1 MQGSPVTHT
10 ARTPHAHRTHS
21 ARSFSTALP
30 SMPGS
35 SGLGFV
41 STGSPSNATFR
52 PNRASLSQVK
62 VAPASHDVART
73 TVEVPGATLFR
84 WNATLSLFHATF
96 AVVTYFVGKTELTV
110 PVFKVVLE
118 LDSAPGEAASGGAWQ
133 LVPSLEKAGKLPF
146 TALVVAFFV
155 LSSTFHAGN
164 AFVWRGPYE
173 AQLSRCRTPSRW
185 CEYALSAPTMMLL
198 IAYTLGMR
206 DRAGLVAVAVLVG
219 ATMPFGYWGEIMA
232 APASGSAWREPLWWR
247 LLPWVLG
254 HVPQSAAWSLV
265 LLQFYDGISV
275 PSKVPWFVHAI
286 LWVEFVLFYS
296 FGAAALLSQLGTPD
310 QFYRGE
316 VLFQVLSFVSKG
328 LLGGLLLANVLMLS
342 RFDEIYDA
350 A

>member
-1 MQGSPVTHT
+1 M
-10 ARTPHAHRTHS
+10 
-21 ARSFSTALP
+21 
-30 SMPGS
+30 
-35 SGLGFV
+35 
-41 STGSPSNATFR
+41 
-52 PNRASLSQVK
+52 
-62 VAPASHDVART
+62 
-73 TVEVPGATLFR
+73 
-84 WNATLSLFHATF
+84 
-96 AVVTYFVGKTELTV
+96 VTYALGNTELTV
-110 PVFKVVLE
+110 PIYKVVLDV
-118 LDSAPGEAASGGAWQ
+118 DSGTASGEAASGAWQ
-133 LVPSLEKAGKLPF
+133 LVPSLEPAGALPF
-146 TALVVAFFV
+146 TALVIAFFV

-164 AFVWRGPYE
+164 AFVWRGAYE
-173 AQLSRCRTPSRW
+173 AQLSHCRTPSRW

-275 PSKVPWFVHAI
+275 PSSVPWFVHAI
-286 LWVEFVLFYS
+286 LWGEFALFYS

-328 LLGGLLLANVLMLS
+328 LLGSLLLANVLMLS
-342 RFDEIYDA
+342 RFDDIYDDA